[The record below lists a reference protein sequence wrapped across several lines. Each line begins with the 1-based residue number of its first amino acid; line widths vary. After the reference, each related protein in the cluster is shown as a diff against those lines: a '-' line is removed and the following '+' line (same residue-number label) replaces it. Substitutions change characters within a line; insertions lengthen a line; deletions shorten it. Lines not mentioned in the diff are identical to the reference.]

1 LDFLSKITWVKD
13 TNTKKPLL
21 YHMLKE
27 ILRLDTTLEDFQLE
41 FKDLQVVS
49 RTEFDVLQSN
59 LRDMEEEC
67 KNSLGYINLDSNYSS
82 DTKNLVSLFLENAT
96 QRIISMKIIIT
107 RVMAE
112 YQKFLFWFG
121 LPLHLHKDYTPQRTA
136 GILLSFSKEVS
147 ETRKLIYD
155 EMVKE
160 RKREEKMKTI
170 NRSRSSPHK
179 TCHKSHHRI
188 VRSGVSDPGKE
199 AVDENNGLEEFLDAV
214 AAKNSSSGKR
224 RRSRK
229 LITNEFDNYNLIGT
243 L

>member
-1 LDFLSKITWVKD
+1 
-13 TNTKKPLL
+13 
-21 YHMLKE
+21 M
-27 ILRLDTTLEDFQLE
+27 DTTLEDFQLE

-121 LPLHLHKDYTPQRTA
+121 LPLHLHKVGRLNNFLVLIVEWFKLQLNLQ
-136 GILLSFSKEVS
+136 LLS
-147 ETRKLIYD
+147 I
-155 EMVKE
+155 MI
-160 RKREEKMKTI
+160 MI
-170 NRSRSSPHK
+170 
-179 TCHKSHHRI
+179 
-188 VRSGVSDPGKE
+188 
-199 AVDENNGLEEFLDAV
+199 
-214 AAKNSSSGKR
+214 
-224 RRSRK
+224 
-229 LITNEFDNYNLIGT
+229 
-243 L
+243 